1 MLYISSGNDCY
12 IANWKITMFNG
23 KKNII
28 SMVNFYS
35 YIKLLE
41 GNIYGSMGVT
51 HHPRK
56 NVNLHGK
63 DGFPGRI
70 GKIPGKKTMKKTE
83 RMYSCW

>member
-1 MLYISSGNDCY
+1 
-12 IANWKITMFNG
+12 
-23 KKNII
+23 
-28 SMVNFYS
+28 MVNFYS